1 MRVSTLLV
9 ALLCLA
15 LTPALAVAQDA
26 ATLRREIEQL
36 QKQLQSVTERLQ
48 RLEAQ
53 PPAPPAPVPGAAPAP
68 TSTGAAPS
76 TAPPSAVD
84 LLRPRQPFALYQQR
98 GSGQLL
104 FDTGIAGD

>member
-1 MRVSTLLV
+1 MRVTTLLV

-15 LTPALAVAQDA
+15 LTPAVAAAQDPA
-26 ATLRREIEQL
+26 SLRREIEQL

-53 PPAPPAPVPGAAPAP
+53 PPAPAAPPPAGAP
-68 TSTGAAPS
+68 AQPPGPAAGAPP
-76 TAPPSAVD
+76 TAPPSAAD

-98 GSGQLL
+98 GSG
-104 FDTGIAGD
+104 